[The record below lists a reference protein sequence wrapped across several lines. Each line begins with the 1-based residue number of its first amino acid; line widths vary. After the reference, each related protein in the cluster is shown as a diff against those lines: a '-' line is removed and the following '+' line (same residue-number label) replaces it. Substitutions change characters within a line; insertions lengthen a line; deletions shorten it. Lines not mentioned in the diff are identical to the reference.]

1 MMEPMMDQIYQ
12 GYSMM
17 PGPNDPGIIIRSL
30 PDRIIVGY
38 ASNYGQA
45 RDWIDTQIKAAKQK

>member
-1 MMEPMMDQIYQ
+1 MDQIYQ

-45 RDWIDTQIKAAKQK
+45 RDWIDNQVQKESGKRK